1 MNIFLKKKSFKLRQ
15 LQSSK
20 RSATKLWQKIIIG
33 IVMLFLLTGFLNI
46 FQSPIRNSFYS
57 ISSPFS
63 KAFRQAG
70 SNMSVFFSSFFN
82 ASALQEN
89 DNLKKENQKLLSEV
103 ALLQDLA
110 RQNQLVQE
118 ALDNTKSDNFKMAL
132 VQIIGLDLSHDA
144 IIINKG
150 LDNGISENM
159 PLISGQKVLYGR
171 VFKVY
176 KNFSHVMLISNKDS
190 VLNVK
195 IQSSDAVKI
204 PVYGAVKGNS
214 NTSVFLDLVN
224 ADSEMKEGDILITSA
239 LEGTFPKNLL
249 VGKITSINKNDLKP
263 FQSANIQPFFDI
275 KNIDTLF
282 VITDYM
288 KK

>member
-1 MNIFLKKKSFKLRQ
+1 MNVYIKKQNFKW
-15 LQSSK
+15 K
-20 RSATKLWQKIIIG
+20 KIAIRLVLLI
-33 IVMLFLLTGFLNI
+33 LFIGFLNL
-46 FQSPIRNSFYS
+46 FQSPIRNSFYVV
-57 ISSPFS
+57 SSPFS
-63 KAFRQAG
+63 RVLRQAG
-70 SNMSVFFSSFFN
+70 SNVSVFFSSFFN
-82 ASALQEN
+82 VSVIQEN

-110 RQNQLVQE
+110 RQNQLAQE

-132 VQIIGLDLSHDA
+132 VQIIGLDLSHDV

-150 LDNGISENM
+150 LDNGILENM

-171 VFKVY
+171 VSKVY

-195 IQSSDAVKI
+195 IQSSDTIKI
-204 PVYGAVKGNS
+204 PVYGALKGNG

-249 VGKITSINKNDLKP
+249 VGKITSTNKNDLKP